1 MDNIKIYTYDVIVI
15 GSGAAGFGALCRIAE
30 NKNKTVA
37 LVTEEVN
44 GGTSRNAGSDKQTY
58 YKLSLSGSD
67 GDSVRQL
74 AKNMFEAGCV
84 DGDIALCEAAESTR
98 CFMRLCDMGIP
109 FPKNEYGEY
118 VGYKT
123 DHDAY
128 SRATSAGPLTS
139 KYMTK
144 AWEKEAKSMKIPI
157 YDSFLALEILKNE
170 YGVCGLLCLD
180 KKSGDFVLFKCANI
194 VMATGGPACLYFSS
208 VYPESQ
214 TGASSLAI
222 SAGAKCVNLTEWQY
236 GLASTKP
243 RWNVSGTY
251 MQALPR
257 LISVDE
263 KGYEYEFLKDYFG
276 DSYRAL
282 NMLFL
287 KGYQW
292 PFDSEKAKDGSS
304 VIDILVY
311 KEEILKNR
319 AVYLDYTKNPFGLE
333 DIDFNKLSS
342 EAKAYLEKAGAGKGR
357 PIDRLIS
364 MNEPAYKLYLS
375 KGVDLKQERLKISL
389 CAQHLNGG
397 IEVNSNWETN
407 IDGLFAIGE
416 CAGTHGVRRSG
427 GTALNSGQVGGLR
440 ATERIFENKRFSENI
455 IGFEAAADKAVEMHM
470 DFAKEVIGDFE
481 NIDRLSISAKQ
492 DMTHCAAAIRN
503 TDKIEI
509 LIEKTKSLLNTYK
522 ESVSVTKDNL
532 YKAYKLKD
540 MLISQMAVLTAMKE
554 FSAYGFSRGGA
565 VYINNRENPFDF
577 LPYSDKCNNKIQVIQ
592 YENGEF
598 YVTMRDVR
606 KIPEESQSFEKIW
619 KEYRDK
625 TGKEC

>member
-1 MDNIKIYTYDVIVI
+1 MDKIKAYTYDVIVI

-30 NKNKTVA
+30 NKIKTAA
-37 LVTEEVN
+37 LVTEGVN
-44 GGTSRNAGSDKQTY
+44 WGTSRNTGSDKQTY

-74 AKNMFEAGCV
+74 AKNMFETGCV

-123 DHDAY
+123 DHDPY

-139 KYMTK
+139 KYMTE
-144 AWEKEAKSMKIPI
+144 AWEKEARDMNLPI
-157 YDSFLALEILKNE
+157 YDSFLAVEILKNE

-180 KKSGDFVLFKCANI
+180 KKSGDFALFKCANI
-194 VMATGGPACLYFSS
+194 IMATGGPACLYFSS

-257 LISVDE
+257 LISLDE
-263 KGYEYEFLKDYFG
+263 SGKEHEFLKDYFG
-276 DSYRAL
+276 DSYKAL
-282 NMLFL
+282 SMLFL

-311 KEEILKNR
+311 KEEVLKNR

-333 DIDFNKLSS
+333 DIDFDKLSP
-342 EAKAYLEKAGAGKGR
+342 EAKEYLEKAGAGKGC
-357 PIDRLIS
+357 PVDRLIN

-375 KGVDLKQERLKISL
+375 KGVDLKKERLKISL

-407 IDGLFAIGE
+407 IDGLFAVGE
-416 CAGTHGVRRSG
+416 CAGTHGIKRSG

-440 ATERIFENKRFSENI
+440 AAERIFENKRFAEDV
-455 IGFEAAADKAVEMHM
+455 IGFKDAASEAVACHRE
-470 DFAKEVIGDFE
+470 FAKEVICDFE
-481 NIDRLSISAKQ
+481 NIDELAMSARQ
-492 DMTHCAAAIRN
+492 DMTNCAAAIRN
-503 TDKIEI
+503 TDNIKT
-509 LIEKTKSLLNTYK
+509 LIEKTKNLLNAYK
-522 ESVSVTKDNL
+522 KSVSVTKENL

-554 FSAYGFSRGGA
+554 FSAHGFSRGGA
-565 VYINNRENPFDF
+565 VYISDRENPLDF
-577 LPYSDKCNNKIQVIQ
+577 LPCSDKLNNKIQVIN
-592 YENGEF
+592 YKNGEF
-598 YVTMRDVR
+598 DAEMRDVR
-606 KIPEESQSFEKIW
+606 KIPEESQSFEKVW
-619 KEYRDK
+619 KKYREK
-625 TGKEC
+625 TEKEC